1 MPVSRQAI
9 GIEQIENKSLR
20 PRLAA
25 GYRMASKFDA
35 RMMSMAWKSARNAEI
50 EKLPSEGASYAALA
64 RQFELSPSRVQQIIA
79 NTRRLRKRLQVRLAA
94 PLRHTTRVH
103 CSPPLTATPPP

>member
-1 MPVSRQAI
+1 M

-50 EKLPSEGASYAALA
+50 EKIHSEGASYAALA
-64 RQFELSPSRVQQIIA
+64 RQFELSPSRVHTIIA
-79 NTRRLRKRLQVRLAA
+79 NTKRLRQRLQDRKSVV
-94 PLRHTTRVH
+94 TGKRVARRDDH
-103 CSPPLTATPPP
+103 GGRVNNKKKKNQK

>member
-1 MPVSRQAI
+1 MECWLAALTPDSRQAI

-50 EKLPSEGASYAALA
+50 EKLHSEGASYAALA
-64 RQFELSPSRVQQIIA
+64 RQFELSPSRVQPIIA
-79 NTRRLRKRLQVRLAA
+79 HTRRLRTRQQVRLDA
-94 PLRHTTRVH
+94 PPRPERNGR
-103 CSPPLTATPPP
+103 